1 MHNNFLYRICYTT
14 NVTMYKITEMKE
26 QIVAPVKDWKWQP
39 KVELNIS
46 RSERKNFAKYD
57 TIRKIGNQWVTGRG
71 Y

>member
-1 MHNNFLYRICYTT
+1 
-14 NVTMYKITEMKE
+14 MYKITEMKE